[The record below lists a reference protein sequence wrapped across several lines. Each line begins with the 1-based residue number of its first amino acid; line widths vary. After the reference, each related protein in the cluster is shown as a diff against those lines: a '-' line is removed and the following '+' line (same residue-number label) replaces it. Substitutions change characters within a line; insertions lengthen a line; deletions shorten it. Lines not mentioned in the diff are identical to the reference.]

1 MIRNSFLNNDELQ
14 DLGLTKIGKNVKI
27 SRNTCF
33 YSPEKIELGDNVRI
47 DDFCILS
54 GDIKI
59 GNYVHIA
66 AFCGLFGSGGIEMS
80 DFSGLSSRVSI
91 YSASD
96 DYLGEFL
103 TGPCIPIEYRK
114 ITEGKVILEKHALVG
129 TGATILPGVKIGV
142 GSAVGAMSLLTKST
156 LDWKIY
162 TGVPAK
168 PIKDRKKDLLEIELK
183 LKSIIK

>member
-1 MIRNSFLNNDELQ
+1 MIRNSFLNKEELHN
-14 DLGLTKIGKNVKI
+14 LGFKKIGININI

-33 YSPEKIELGDNVRI
+33 YFPEKIEIGDNVRI

-66 AFCGLFGSGGIEMS
+66 AFCGLFGSGGIEMK

-103 TGPCIPIEYRK
+103 TGPCIPIEYRR
-114 ITEGKVILEKHALVG
+114 ITEGKVTLEKHALVG
-129 TGATILPGVKIGV
+129 TGATILPGVTIGI
-142 GSAVGAMSLLTKST
+142 GSALGAMSLLNKST

-168 PIKDRKKDLLEIELK
+168 PIKDRKNDLLEMELK
-183 LKSIIK
+183 LKIYN